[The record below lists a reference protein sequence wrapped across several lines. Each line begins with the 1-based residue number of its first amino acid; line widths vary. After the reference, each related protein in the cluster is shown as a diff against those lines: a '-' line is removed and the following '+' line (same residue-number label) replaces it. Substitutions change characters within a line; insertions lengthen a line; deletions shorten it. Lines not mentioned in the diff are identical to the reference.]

1 MRIGFDAKRAFNNKR
16 GLGNYSRNLL
26 SALYSGYPEFSYILY
41 TPQIKKDLF
50 DLSGRNIEL
59 RMPDKIYH
67 RIFPSFWRTFAVTH
81 EIIRDKLDIYHGL
94 SHELPA
100 GIENSGIKSVVTI
113 HDLIF
118 IRYPDLY
125 TAVDRFIYL
134 KKFRQAC
141 NKADR
146 IIAVSRQ
153 TADDII
159 KYFGIG
165 PDRIDVIYQSC
176 NPLFMKVPD
185 DSQNQLIR
193 NKYKLP
199 DHYIL
204 QIGNIEER
212 KNSLTLI
219 KAVHSAGIDIP
230 VVIIGR
236 KTKYYQK
243 VKKYIDDNRLKDIHF
258 FNTISN
264 EELPSIYRMADLFV
278 YPSLFEG
285 FGIPIIEALFSGTP
299 VITSKGG
306 CFAEAGGP
314 DSIYVGALDHEEL
327 AAAIKRVLSDETV
340 RKRMIE
346 AGYRYAKKFTPEKAA
361 DDVMQVYKRLVVQ

>member
-1 MRIGFDAKRAFNNKR
+1 MRIGFDAKRAFNNQS

-26 SALYSGYPEFSYILY
+26 SALYSGYPDFSYILY
-41 TPQIKKDLF
+41 TPQIKKNLF
-50 DLSGRNIEL
+50 DFSGRNIEL
-59 RMPDKIYH
+59 HMPDKIFH
-67 RIFPSFWRTFAVTH
+67 SIFPSFWRTFAVLS
-81 EIIRDKLDIYHGL
+81 EIIKDKLDVYHGL

-118 IRYPDLY
+118 IRYPYLY
-125 TAVDRFIYL
+125 NAVDRFIYM
-134 KKFRQAC
+134 KKFRHAC

-159 KYFGIG
+159 EYFGIN
-165 PDRIDVIYQSC
+165 PDSIDVIYQSC
-176 NPLFMKVPD
+176 NPLFMNVPD
-185 DSQNQLIR
+185 DMQIQSIR
-193 NKYKLP
+193 EKYRLP

-204 QIGNIEER
+204 HIGNIEER
-212 KNSLTLI
+212 KNSLTLV
-219 KAVHSAGIDIP
+219 KALHSAGMDIP

-236 KTKYYQK
+236 KTKYYQR
-243 VKKYIDDNRLKDIHF
+243 VKRYIDDNRLKDIHF
-258 FNTISN
+258 FDTISN
-264 EELPSIYRMADLFV
+264 EELPAIYRMADLFV

-314 DSIYVGALDHEEL
+314 DSIYVSALDHEEL
-327 AAAIKRVLSDETV
+327 AAAIKRVLSDEAV

-346 AGYRYAKKFTPEKAA
+346 AGYRYAKKFTPDKAA
-361 DDVMQVYKRLVVQ
+361 DDVMQVYKRVVAQ

>member
-1 MRIGFDAKRAFNNKR
+1 MRIGFDAKRAFNNQS

-26 SALYSGYPEFSYILY
+26 SALYSGYPDFSYILY
-41 TPQIKKDLF
+41 TPYIKKNLF
-50 DLSGRNIEL
+50 DLSDRNFEL
-59 RMPDKIYH
+59 RMPDKIFH
-67 RIFPSFWRTFAVTH
+67 SVFPSFWRTFAVTH
-81 EIIRDKLDIYHGL
+81 EIIKDKLDIFHGL

-100 GIENSGIKSVVTI
+100 GLEYSGIKSIVTI

-118 IRYPDLY
+118 IRYPDMY
-125 TAVDRFIYL
+125 NAVDRFIYME
-134 KKFRQAC
+134 KFRRAC

-159 KYFGIG
+159 KYFGIN
-165 PDRIDVIYQSC
+165 PDKIDVIYQSC
-176 NPLFMKVPD
+176 NPHFMQGPD
-185 DSQNQLIR
+185 DSQNQTIR
-193 NKYKLP
+193 NKYRLP

-204 QIGNIEER
+204 NVGTIEER

-219 KAVHSAGIDIP
+219 KAVHTAGINTP
-230 VVIIGR
+230 VVIIGK

-243 VKKYIDDNRLKDIHF
+243 IRKYIDDNRLKNIHF
-258 FNTISN
+258 FDTLDNK
-264 EELPSIYRMADLFV
+264 ELPSVYQMADVFV

-285 FGIPIIEALFSGTP
+285 FGIPIIEALFSETP

-314 DSIYVGALDHEEL
+314 DSIYVNALDYEEL
-327 AAAIKRVLSDETV
+327 AAAIKRVLSDEV
-340 RKRMIE
+340 MRKRMIK
-346 AGYRYAKKFTPEKAA
+346 AGYRYAKKFTPENAA
-361 DDVMQVYKRLVVQ
+361 ADVMQVYERVVVQ

>member
-1 MRIGFDAKRAFNNKR
+1 MRIGFDAKRAFNNQS

-26 SALYSGYPEFSYILY
+26 SALYSGYPDFSYILY
-41 TPQIKKDLF
+41 TPQIKKYLF
-50 DLSGRNIEL
+50 DLSGRNFEL
-59 RMPDKIYH
+59 RMPDKIFH
-67 RIFPSFWRTFAVTH
+67 RIFPSLWRTFAVSS
-81 EIIRDKLDIYHGL
+81 EIIKDKLDVYHGL

-100 GIENSGIKSVVTI
+100 GIENTGIKSVVTI

-118 IRYPDLY
+118 FRYPDLY
-125 TAVDRFIYL
+125 PAIDRFIYM
-134 KKFRQAC
+134 KKFRYAC
-141 NKADR
+141 DKADR

-159 KYFGIG
+159 KYFEIN

-176 NPLFMKVPD
+176 NPLFMKDPD
-185 DSQNQLIR
+185 DSQNQSIR
-193 NKYKLP
+193 IKYRLP

-204 QIGNIEER
+204 NIGNIEER

-219 KAVHSAGIDIP
+219 KAVHLTGIDIP

-243 VKKYIDDNRLKDIHF
+243 VKKYIDDNRLKNVHIFD
-258 FNTISN
+258 TISN
-264 EELPSIYRMADLFV
+264 EELPSVYRMADVFV

-285 FGIPIIEALFSGTP
+285 FGIPVIEALFSGTP
-299 VITSKGG
+299 VIASKGG

-314 DSIYVGALDHEEL
+314 DSIYVSALDHEEL
-327 AAAIKRVLSDETV
+327 AAAIKRLLSDEAI

-361 DDVMQVYKRLVVQ
+361 DDVMQVYKRAVAQ